1 MFRESLLESSPG
13 PNKNKRWPMAT
24 AFIGEVV
31 VAAALIMIPLFSS
44 GIIPLSGMAP
54 KPPLTIVKM
63 AEPEP
68 KPVPNNTGPSGPRA
82 PYVEVRS
89 LDTRTDAIP
98 YPLAPSQQRDNFEV
112 PTDFDSVRNC
122 TSNCSQT
129 GPPVIGGGSGLPS
142 HLRGPVPVSSFSLG
156 QLINRVEPVY
166 PHAATVVHLQG
177 TVQLHAII
185 ARDGTIQ
192 SLQVVSGHP
201 LLAASALDAVRQ
213 WRYRP
218 YILNGQPVEVET
230 FITVTFKNAQ

>member
-24 AFIGEVV
+24 AFIGELA
-31 VAAALIMIPLFSS
+31 VAAVLIMIPLFST
-44 GIIPLSGMAP
+44 GIIPLSARAP

-63 AEPEP
+63 AEAEP
-68 KPVPNNTGPSGPRA
+68 KPSGDTHATSGPRA
-82 PYVEVRS
+82 PATQVRE
-89 LDTRTDAIP
+89 LDMRRDAIP
-98 YPLAPSQQRDNFEV
+98 FPPGRQQQLIGEAIPENLTPCTGNCV
-112 PTDFDSVRNC
+112 ANNLPDFGPASLTSTSAIPARVRF
-122 TSNCSQT
+122 SSM
-129 GPPVIGGGSGLPS
+129 LP
-142 HLRGPVPVSSFSLG
+142 G

-166 PHAATVVHLQG
+166 PHAATVIHLHG

-185 ARDGTIQ
+185 AKDGSIQ